1 LDQCCLFW
9 EMFCSL
15 DDTPRLL
22 CSAWMLGIIKL
33 KVVIKGG
40 TADFAFGP
48 ISSWVSPFLFNA
60 MAQDSWTCFLSPAR
74 FNIGEEISTK
84 NWDTIF
90 FFFTMAY
97 LFIGKYLFHEK
108 WI

>member
-1 LDQCCLFW
+1 
-9 EMFCSL
+9 
-15 DDTPRLL
+15 
-22 CSAWMLGIIKL
+22 MLGIIKL
-33 KVVIKGG
+33 KVVMKGG

-90 FFFTMAY
+90 FFLLWPIY
-97 LFIGKYLFHEK
+97 LSESIYFMKSEFNGKFIPFLRRGNVFLAKMF
-108 WI
+108 IF